1 MSDTTVASSPGQRWP
16 RGSLFVSERRAS
28 ARRFF
33 VVAASADAQTFKRRE
48 AAHRTGRLGREDS
61 NSRIQSREAAHWVR
75 LHRSRTLTAGGM
87 SIATAHKWVDDRSCA
102 IFFSA

>member
-33 VVAASADAQTFKRRE
+33 VVAASADAQ
-48 AAHRTGRLGREDS
+48 
-61 NSRIQSREAAHWVR
+61 
-75 LHRSRTLTAGGM
+75 
-87 SIATAHKWVDDRSCA
+87 IA
-102 IFFSA
+102 